1 LVLRSRYYYV
11 NKEPHMP
18 IALIVFMLCATGAEA
33 QTSSDDVTRMVAA
46 YELTM
51 PRIEGYG
58 AVMAGIA
65 DWAAKDPKA
74 IAAMMGRAPKGQVS
88 MQDSAAI
95 FENEPTVKSLLDK
108 HHLSGLDMVV
118 LPMAVMQAQI
128 AALGESQG
136 RTFPADRINPKNIA
150 LAKANGPA
158 IDAVM
163 KKAKTD
169 QLRAFSPP
177 Q

>member
-1 LVLRSRYYYV
+1 
-11 NKEPHMP
+11 MP
-18 IALIVFMLCATGAEA
+18 VALILFLLCAAGAEA
-33 QTSSDDVTRMVAA
+33 QTNSDELTKRVAV

-65 DWAAKDPKA
+65 DWAGKDPKA
-74 IAAMMGRAPKGQVS
+74 VAAMVGRASKGPMS
-88 MQDSAAI
+88 LQDSAAM
-95 FENEPTVKSLLDK
+95 FEKEPAVKALLDR
-108 HHLSGLDMVV
+108 HQVTGLDMVV
-118 LPMAVMQAQI
+118 LPMAVMQAQV

-150 LAKANGPA
+150 LARANGAA

-163 KKAKTD
+163 KKAQAD
-169 QLRAFSPP
+169 RLRAFPPP

>member
-1 LVLRSRYYYV
+1 MPVVL
-11 NKEPHMP
+11 
-18 IALIVFMLCATGAEA
+18 ALFILCATGAEA
-33 QTSSDDVTRMVAA
+33 QTNSDDLTKMVAV

-74 IAAMMGRAPKGQVS
+74 MAAMMGRAPKGPVS
-88 MQDSAAI
+88 LQDSAVI
-95 FENEPTVKSLLDK
+95 FEKEPAVKALLDQHK
-108 HHLSGLDMVV
+108 VTGLDMVV

-128 AALGESQG
+128 AVLGESQG
-136 RTFPADRINPKNIA
+136 RAFPADRINPKNIA
-150 LAKANGPA
+150 LAKANGAA

-163 KKAKTD
+163 KKAQAD
-169 QLRAFSPP
+169 RLRAFPSP

>member
-1 LVLRSRYYYV
+1 MTV
-11 NKEPHMP
+11 
-18 IALIVFMLCATGAEA
+18 ALILILLCATGAEA
-33 QTSSDDVTRMVAA
+33 QINSDDLTKMVAV

-74 IAAMMGRAPKGQVS
+74 VSAMMGRAPRGPMSV
-88 MQDSAAI
+88 QDSAAI
-95 FENEPTVKSLLDK
+95 FEKEPAVKSLLDTHK
-108 HHLSGLDMVV
+108 ITGMDMVV

-136 RTFPADRINPKNIA
+136 RTFPADRINPKNVA
-150 LAKANGPA
+150 LARANGAA
-158 IDAVM
+158 IDAVI
-163 KKAKTD
+163 KKAQAD
-169 QLRAFSPP
+169 RLRAFPPP

>member
-1 LVLRSRYYYV
+1 MPVVLVLF
-11 NKEPHMP
+11 
-18 IALIVFMLCATGAEA
+18 LLCATGAEA
-33 QTSSDDVTRMVAA
+33 QSNSDDLTRTVAV

-65 DWAAKDPKA
+65 DWAGKDPKA
-74 IAAMMGRAPKGQVS
+74 VAAMMGRAPKGPMSV
-88 MQDSAAI
+88 QDSAAI
-95 FENEPTVKSLLDK
+95 FEKEPAVKLLLDK
-108 HHLSGLDMVV
+108 HKVTGLDMVV
-118 LPMAVMQAQI
+118 LPMAVMQAQV

-150 LAKANGPA
+150 LAKANGAA

-163 KKAKTD
+163 KKAQAD
-169 QLRAFSPP
+169 RVRAFP
-177 Q
+177 QPQ